1 MDNKVQVFNSDVF
14 GEIRTVTIDDEV
26 WFVGKDIA
34 DKLGYARGRDA
45 IANHVDTEDKTTAV
59 IYGSGSN
66 SNYKTQA
73 VCINESGMYSLIL
86 SSKLPSAKEF
96 KHWITSEV
104 LPTIRKT
111 GTYSVVNR
119 NNLSPQLQA
128 IGQIYE
134 ELVIIETKQNE
145 IIERQ
150 LETISKVETVETKVT
165 ETEVR
170 LDKAEEKIDDI
181 STTWKENINSIIDE
195 VCKVNG
201 LHVLRQKA
209 KLFDKLE
216 EKEHCR
222 LKARITRL
230 KKRKRK
236 SGIKSVNC
244 TNITKMD
251 AVDDDKRLRQSFEQ
265 IVDEWSKEYY
275 EQTAME
281 VTV

>member
-14 GEIRTVTIDDEV
+14 GEVRTVTIDDEV

-34 DKLGYARGRDA
+34 DKLGYSASRNA
-45 IANHVDTEDKTTAV
+45 IARHVDNDDKTTAP
-59 IYGSGSN
+59 IQCGSVSGVN
-66 SNYKTQA
+66 DML
-73 VCINESGMYSLIL
+73 CINESGVYALIL

-96 KHWITSEV
+96 KHWITKEV
-104 LPTIRKT
+104 IPSLRKT
-111 GTYSVVNR
+111 GSYSIVNR

-128 IGQIYE
+128 IGQIFDT
-134 ELVIIETKQNE
+134 LVMIETRQNE
-145 IIERQ
+145 TMEKIVEV
-150 LETISKVETVETKVT
+150 EEKVETVESKVSD
-165 ETEVR
+165 TEVR

-181 STTWKENINSIIDE
+181 STTWKEHINGIIDE

-251 AVDDDKRLRQSFEQ
+251 AVDDDKRLRQAFEQ
-265 IVDEWSKEYY
+265 IVTEWSKEYY
-275 EQTAME
+275 EQTAIE
-281 VTV
+281 ITV